1 MPRMTPARG
10 GKKRRP
16 RKPGPTEVPVA
27 PSAGRPALPLSRR
40 RRFWFRLTTVCLSF
54 LVLWGIPEAVVRLAN
69 PQLESFQGM
78 LIGGDPN
85 SPVLFMKDAR
95 LHWKLRPNVET
106 RFLNTT
112 VRTSRDG
119 FRGTEP
125 RLADKV
131 ALCLGDSTVFGY
143 SVEESDAFPTRLQL
157 RLRRQSKP
165 GDAWSVIN
173 AGVPGYSSLQVRLQA
188 EKLVP
193 RWKPAVII
201 LCVGNNEA
209 WPVERSDRRIDEDR
223 AASARLVSLLSASR
237 LLVWTAE
244 RIRPEAPRPFM
255 APDLERAVP
264 RVSKE
269 EFGENLRAIAEIAR
283 EANARLIL
291 LGPPANIY
299 WAPMRFKKFA
309 GWEKWQTFSVSI
321 SQLVASGELQ
331 TAREKVDAA
340 LAESPD
346 AVAALWLK
354 GKLLTASGDVAGG
367 RAFLEQAIERH
378 PFPENCKPSYRDV
391 VARLAREEGLSHIDV
406 NELFRQH
413 APGPTPEPLYLDWCH
428 PTPQGHGI
436 IANALAE
443 LIGG

>member
-1 MPRMTPARG
+1 LATI
-10 GKKRRP
+10 
-16 RKPGPTEVPVA
+16 
-27 PSAGRPALPLSRR
+27 
-40 RRFWFRLTTVCLSF
+40 CLSL

-85 SPVLFMKDAR
+85 SPVLFMRDAR
-95 LHWKLRPNVET
+95 LHWKLRPSVET
-106 RFLNTT
+106 RFLNTN
-112 VRTSRDG
+112 VRTNRYG
-119 FRGTEP
+119 FRGAEP
-125 RLADKV
+125 KPADNI

-143 SVEESDAFPTRLQL
+143 SVEESAAFPVQL
-157 RLRRQSKP
+157 ESRLRKQSKSD
-165 GDAWSVIN
+165 DAWSVIN

-209 WPVERSDRRIDEDR
+209 WPVERSDRQIDEDR
-223 AASARLVSLLSASR
+223 AVSGPLVSLLSASKF
-237 LLVWTAE
+237 LVWAAE
-244 RIRPEAPRPFM
+244 RIRPEKPKPFM
-255 APDLERAVP
+255 APRLERALP

-283 EANARLIL
+283 QANARFIL
-291 LGPPANIY
+291 LGPPANLY
-299 WAPMRFKKFA
+299 WAPTRFKKFA
-309 GWEKWQTFSVSI
+309 GWEKWQAFSVSI
-321 SQLVASGELQ
+321 SELVASGGLQ
-331 TAREKVDAA
+331 AAREKIDAA

-354 GKLLTASGDVAGG
+354 GKLLTLTGDVAGG
-367 RAFLEQAIERH
+367 REFLEQAIERH
-378 PFPENCKPSYRDV
+378 PFPENCKPSYREII
-391 VARLAREEGLSHIDV
+391 ARIASEEEVPDIDV

-436 IANALAE
+436 IASALAQ
-443 LIGG
+443 LIGDGPGRT

>member
-1 MPRMTPARG
+1 LA
-10 GKKRRP
+10 
-16 RKPGPTEVPVA
+16 
-27 PSAGRPALPLSRR
+27 
-40 RRFWFRLTTVCLSF
+40 TVCLAL

-69 PQLESFQGM
+69 PQLESFRGM

-95 LHWKLRPNVET
+95 LHWKLRPSVET
-106 RFLNTT
+106 EFLKTT
-112 VRTSRDG
+112 VRTSREG
-119 FRGTEP
+119 FRGGEP
-125 RLADKV
+125 EMAQRV
-131 ALCLGDSTVFGY
+131 AMCLGDSTVFGY
-143 SVEESDAFPTRLQL
+143 SVEESDAFPARLQS
-157 RLRRQSKP
+157 RLRQQSKS
-165 GDAWSVIN
+165 DHAWSVIN

-209 WPVERSDRRIDEDR
+209 WPVERSDRQIDEDR
-223 AASARLVSLLSASR
+223 AISARLVSLLSASKV
-237 LLVWTAE
+237 LVWAAE
-244 RIRPEAPRPFM
+244 KIRPEKPQPFI
-255 APDLERAVP
+255 APDLEKAVP

-291 LGPPANIY
+291 LGPPANLY
-299 WAPMRFKKFA
+299 WAPTRFKKFA

-331 TAREKVDAA
+331 AAREKVDAA

-354 GKLLTASGDVAGG
+354 GKLLTLTGDVAGG
-367 RAFLEQAIERH
+367 RELLEQAIERH

-391 VARLAREEGLSHIDV
+391 VARIAREEKLSHIDV

-428 PTPQGHGI
+428 PTPQGHAI
-436 IANALAE
+436 IASALAE
-443 LIGG
+443 LIGD